1 MENFSLSNID
11 ISVMVVYAVFIIGY
25 GLYNAKNKS
34 SEDYFL
40 AGRDMTWPIVGIS
53 LFAAN
58 ISSSTLIGLAGSAY
72 NLDMTVYNYEWY
84 AVLVLV
90 FFAIFFLPFY
100 LKSGVYTMP
109 EFMERRYD
117 SRSRYYFS
125 FITVVGNVLID
136 TAASLYVGTL
146 VLGLIFPNTDPAII
160 IVILALSAAAYTIPG
175 GLNSVVKTEVIQ
187 AIILIVGSIILTY
200 YGLSEVGGWS
210 GMVEKLNDLNT
221 AGEIDKTAAQA
232 MSIVRENNLGL
243 QQMMGILAEMQADTL
258 ISPEAYN
265 QLSGLVNGTEDFT
278 SLSGPLAEL
287 QTSGVINAEAYDS
300 LNKTFERSNDWWR
313 QYDSP
318 IVPWWGLLTG
328 VPLLGFY
335 FWANNQFMVQRVL
348 GSKDLNHGRW
358 GALFAGLLKLPVIL
372 IMVIPGTIGFLLFKD
387 TEVAYQTADGLC
399 ENLADCTDFTYPT
412 LLFKLLPTGLLGLV
426 VAGLLAAMM
435 SSISATFNSAS
446 TLITMDFVNKL
457 RPNMTS
463 KQLVRSGQIAT
474 LVLVVLASIWAP
486 FIGQYGD
493 LFRYLQDVLGYIA
506 PPIVSAFVVGLFW
519 KRANSHGSFYSLLFG
534 LVMAIIW
541 FVGGTLMEIDYWF
554 FQLHF
559 LLRTTVLFFLCLI
572 VLIGVSLAT
581 PPPAAEKLQGM
592 IWSRRLIKEETE
604 ELAGLPWYKNYRY
617 LSVILLILT
626 AIVVGYFW

>member
-1 MENFSLSNID
+1 MENYSLHNID
-11 ISVMVVYAVFIIGY
+11 KIVMAVYAVFIIGY
-25 GLYNAKNKS
+25 GIYNAKNKT

-72 NLDMTVYNYEWY
+72 SLDMTVYNYEWY

-146 VLGLIFPNTDPAII
+146 VLRIIFPNLDPAII
-160 IVILALSAAAYTIPG
+160 IIILAASAAAYTIPG

-187 AIILIVGSIILTY
+187 AVILILGSIILTY

-210 GMVEKLNDLNT
+210 GMVERLNDLNA
-221 AGEIDKTAAQA
+221 AGEIEKSASEAL
-232 MSIVRENNLGL
+232 SIVRENEG
-243 QQMMGILAEMQADTL
+243 
-258 ISPEAYN
+258 
-265 QLSGLVNGTEDFT
+265 
-278 SLSGPLAEL
+278 
-287 QTSGVINAEAYDS
+287 
-300 LNKTFERSNDWWR
+300 DWWR

-358 GALFAGLLKLPVIL
+358 GALFAGFLKLPVIL

-412 LLFKLLPTGLLGLV
+412 LLFELLPTGLLGLV

-474 LVLVVLASIWAP
+474 LVLVILASAWAP
-486 FIGQYGD
+486 FIGRYGD

-506 PPIVSAFVVGLFW
+506 PPIVSAFVLGLFW

-534 LVMAIIW
+534 LIIAVIW
-541 FVGGTLMEIDYWF
+541 VVGIVGEVDHWF
-554 FQLHF
+554 FQMHF
-559 LLRTTVLFFLCLI
+559 LLRTTVLFFLCLF
-572 VLIGVSLAT
+572 VHIGVSLAT
-581 PPPAAEKLQGM
+581 PAPDAEKLQGM
-592 IWSRRLIKEETE
+592 IWSKRLIKEETE

-626 AIVVGYFW
+626 AIVVAYFW